1 MTVMPAPAAR
11 SSDAVVHPF
20 PYERMSDR
28 DLVRHV
34 ARGDEVALR
43 TVWYRYAEHV
53 RRTLL
58 GCLGSDHAVDDLLQE
73 VFLSFSRGAE
83 RLTEPERLRSY
94 LVGAALRQARHV
106 LRTRRR
112 RRYWLGLWSS
122 SRPTETHSPV
132 QPRDALRAL
141 DDILDALPLR
151 LREAFVLRYVEGL
164 SPPEVAQVRAV
175 SLATAKRD
183 IARAKARVLLHAER
197 EPALAHYVRSAA
209 GGTDDD

>member
-1 MTVMPAPAAR
+1 MPAPAAR
-11 SSDAVVHPF
+11 PADAVVHPF

-34 ARGDEVALR
+34 ARGDEEALR
-43 TVWYRYAEHV
+43 AVWYRYSEQV

-58 GCLGSDHAVDDLLQE
+58 GCLGSDHVVDDLLQE
-73 VFLSFSRGAE
+73 VFLSFSQAAARI
-83 RLTEPERLRSY
+83 TEPERLRGY

-112 RRYWLGLWSS
+112 RRYWLAIWSW
-122 SRPTETHSPV
+122 SRPTDTLAPV

-141 DDILDALPLR
+141 DGILDLLPTR

-164 SPPEVAQVRAV
+164 SPPEVAQIRSV

-183 IARAKARVLLHAER
+183 IARARARVLLHAGR
-197 EPALAHYVRSAA
+197 EPALARYL
-209 GGTDDD
+209 GTTVGSSDDGQG